1 MSNNYS
7 HNRRTGGYE
16 DRGPNRGGGVPRT
29 RDHNNGPRIRSMD
42 GRRSGPTDQEINER
56 FDYARSIQAAQ
67 NLLNNEELILSP
79 EVLEDQQDAFENMI
93 DKEELL
99 RGLLNQGFDR
109 PSNIQSMAIPQIK
122 KGREIIAQQQ
132 SGTGKS
138 IAFISSALDKVDEDL
153 EQPQVIILSP
163 TGPLT
168 LQTYA
173 VCMTTAKF
181 MPKIKISCLT
191 KGVDRNKNIRD
202 LGGEAPGRSDNEDNK
217 VAQIVVATP
226 GRLKDIIT
234 EFPHLFEHI
243 KLFIAD
249 EYDELL
255 SGTFKDQFK
264 EIIKNIKNR
273 KTMQMCMFSATMN
286 NEVMN
291 LAKKILTNPIQILIK
306 KEKMTLNGIK
316 QTYIDITANGGQRKQ
331 NVLLFMLNS
340 IPLQKFIIY
349 VNKVD
354 TANEIKTLLQD
365 NTFACLCISGEMST
379 VDRAEVIR
387 DFKNS
392 EIQCLI
398 STDLLSRGID
408 IQQLSLV
415 VNYELPRKDK
425 IECYIHRIGRTGRF
439 GKKGLA
445 INIVNAHERDMLNI
459 VQTTFK
465 CSINPLKNSDLN
477 YVTE

>member
-1 MSNNYS
+1 MSNYYS
-7 HNRRTGGYE
+7 HNKRTGDRD
-16 DRGPNRGGGVPRT
+16 DRGPNRGGGVPRH
-29 RDHNNGPRIRSMD
+29 RDQNGGPRIRPMD
-42 GRRSGPTDQEINER
+42 GRRTGPTDQEINER
-56 FDYARSIQAAQ
+56 FDFARSLQAAQ
-67 NLLNNEELILSP
+67 DLVNGDGELVVSPGVIEEQQESF
-79 EVLEDQQDAFENMI
+79 EDMI
-93 DKEELL
+93 EKEDLL
-99 RGLLNQGFDR
+99 RGLINQGFDK
-109 PSNIQSMAIPQIK
+109 PSKIQSMSIPQMK

-138 IAFISSALDKVDEDL
+138 ISFISAALDMVDEEL
-153 EQPQVIILSP
+153 PHPQVIILSP

-168 LQTYA
+168 LQTYS
-173 VCMTTAKF
+173 VCITTAKF
-181 MPKIKISCLT
+181 MPNIKIACLT
-191 KGVDRNKNIRD
+191 KGVDRNKNIKE
-202 LGGEAPGRSDNEDNK
+202 LGGEVPGKSDNDDNR
-217 VAQIVVATP
+217 VAQIIVATP
-226 GRLKDIIT
+226 GRLRDIIT
-234 EFPHLFEHI
+234 EFPQLFEHI
-243 KLFIAD
+243 KLFIVD

-264 EIIKNIKNR
+264 EIVQKIPNK

-286 NEVMN
+286 DEVIK
-291 LAKKILTNPIQILIK
+291 LASKILKDPVKILIK
-306 KEKMTLNGIK
+306 KEKMTLDGIR
-316 QTYIDITANGGQRKQ
+316 QTYIDINANGQRKQ

-349 VNKVD
+349 VNKVE
-354 TANEIKTLLQD
+354 TANEIKSLLQD
-365 NTFACLCISGEMST
+365 NNFACLCINGEMST

-392 EIQCLI
+392 DIQCLI
-398 STDLLSRGID
+398 STDLTSRGID

-445 INIVNAHERDMLNI
+445 INIVNDREREMLNI
-459 VQTTFK
+459 VQNTFK
-465 CSINPLKNSDLN
+465 CVINPLKNSDLN